1 MSPTSFKT
9 PDKAK
14 KFRSPTSTLE
24 PRISESSIN
33 SNTPRTPIKPP
44 NPPRT
49 PRTGSKARKRLNF
62 GKLSVIK
69 EIAQQANREMSP
81 DKRAMLSQ
89 QLNGNPT
96 PPNVT
101 SLFAQIDAERGQL
114 SASSKTKLKRAHSMA
129 NSVLSF
135 TNNDESKIT
144 TMYNVQNLLEE
155 LRSELGSKQKQS
167 VNLLRT
173 VARLEKELERSRE
186 RHARASEIIR
196 EHMLGEEN
204 VPIIITKKPTEEIN
218 KLTKQME
225 KLKGVSN
232 SERSKLLGLIVS
244 LSKKQ
249 KGLRNAL
256 SKVKNVAVSKKS
268 NVDKLKNELQEYKTK
283 IQQYEN
289 LVKNLRENASTRKP
303 VPNDKTS
310 KPKTTTT
317 STQTSPPK
325 KTPSPKNSQSQ
336 KPGVKIQLFTSTN
349 QEATTTPN
357 QPIQGNGPPSI
368 KEEHRKAKNQGARKR
383 AEERRKRREREGQ
396 PKAQRSLEPIFNR
409 QKNTPP
415 GITKTNLERLF
426 QPFKQPVTVTVA
438 PTISVKGGSAKQGIV
453 MLASNATKKKKKT
466 PPPKPQYLKT
476 PGTIRRE
483 KEKARSISVRKQLVA
498 SMRTPTK
505 GQRKTHVIQLIDR
518 VLRKMKAPKDT
529 EKKLIKLYESLSEK
543 QIKSLFGGRSP
554 EFVKNTLKKQIG
566 YLEKKKR

>member
-14 KFRSPTSTLE
+14 KFISPTSTLE
-24 PRISESSIN
+24 RRISESSTN

-49 PRTGSKARKRLNF
+49 PRTGSKVRRKLP
-62 GKLSVIK
+62 VIN
-69 EIAQQANREMSP
+69 EIARQANREMSP
-81 DKRAMLSQ
+81 DKRAMLSK

-144 TMYNVQNLLEE
+144 TMYNVQNVLEE

-196 EHMLGEEN
+196 EHMLGEET
-204 VPIIITKKPTEEIN
+204 VPVIITKKPTEEIN

-225 KLKGVSN
+225 KLKGVSK

-268 NVDKLKNELQEYKTK
+268 NVDKLKNELQEYKIK

-303 VPNDKTS
+303 VRRNLFSVTRTS
-310 KPKTTTT
+310 TKKTTG
-317 STQTSPPK
+317 TQTQTNFQSKQNTSNNNENTRTPTGQGT
-325 KTPSPKNSQSQ
+325 KT
-336 KPGVKIQLFTSTN
+336 
-349 QEATTTPN
+349 
-357 QPIQGNGPPSI
+357 NGPPSI
-368 KEEHRKAKNQGARKR
+368 KNQHRDAKKR
-383 AEERRKRREREGQ
+383 GSEKLAEERKKRWEEVA
-396 PKAQRSLEPIFNR
+396 PAAKRSFEPLFNQLAK

-483 KEKARSISVRKQLVA
+483 KEKARSISVRKQIVT

>member
-14 KFRSPTSTLE
+14 KFISPTSTLE
-24 PRISESSIN
+24 RRISESSTN

-49 PRTGSKARKRLNF
+49 PRTGSKVRRKLP
-62 GKLSVIK
+62 VIN
-69 EIAQQANREMSP
+69 EIARQANREMSP
-81 DKRAMLSQ
+81 DKRAMLSK

-144 TMYNVQNLLEE
+144 TMYNVQNLLEK
-155 LRSELGSKQKQS
+155 LRSELDSKQKQS

-173 VARLEKELERSRE
+173 VAKLERELKRSRE

-196 EHMLGEEN
+196 EHMLGEET
-204 VPIIITKKPTEEIN
+204 VPIIITKNPTEEIN

-225 KLKGVSN
+225 KLKGVSK

-268 NVDKLKNELQEYKTK
+268 NVDKLKNELQEYKIK

-303 VPNDKTS
+303 VRRNLFSVTRTS
-310 KPKTTTT
+310 TKKTTG
-317 STQTSPPK
+317 TQTQTNFQSKQNTSNNNENTRTPTGQGT
-325 KTPSPKNSQSQ
+325 KT
-336 KPGVKIQLFTSTN
+336 
-349 QEATTTPN
+349 
-357 QPIQGNGPPSI
+357 NGPPSI
-368 KEEHRKAKNQGARKR
+368 KNQHRDAKKR
-383 AEERRKRREREGQ
+383 GSEKLAEERKKRWEEVAPAAKR
-396 PKAQRSLEPIFNR
+396 PLEPIFNQIAK

-453 MLASNATKKKKKT
+453 MLESNATKKKKKT

-483 KEKARSISVRKQLVA
+483 KEKARSISVRKQIVT

>member
-14 KFRSPTSTLE
+14 KFISPTSTLE
-24 PRISESSIN
+24 RRISESSTN

-49 PRTGSKARKRLNF
+49 PRTGSKVRRRLNF
-62 GKLSVIK
+62 GKLPVIK

-81 DKRAMLSQ
+81 DKRAMLSK

-144 TMYNVQNLLEE
+144 TMYNVQNVLEE
-155 LRSELGSKQKQS
+155 LRSELGSKQKQF

-173 VARLEKELERSRE
+173 VAKLERELERSRE

-196 EHMLGEEN
+196 EHMLGEEI
-204 VPIIITKKPTEEIN
+204 VPIIITKKSNEEIT

-268 NVDKLKNELQEYKTK
+268 NVDKLKNELQEYKIK

-303 VPNDKTS
+303 VRRNLFSVTRTS
-310 KPKTTTT
+310 TKKTTG
-317 STQTSPPK
+317 TQTQTNFQSKQNTSNNNENTRTPTGQGT
-325 KTPSPKNSQSQ
+325 KT
-336 KPGVKIQLFTSTN
+336 
-349 QEATTTPN
+349 
-357 QPIQGNGPPSI
+357 NGPPSI
-368 KEEHRKAKNQGARKR
+368 KNQHRDAKKR
-383 AEERRKRREREGQ
+383 GSEKLAEERKKRWEEDPPAAKR
-396 PKAQRSLEPIFNR
+396 PLEPIINQLAN

-483 KEKARSISVRKQLVA
+483 KEKARSISVRKQIVT

>member
-268 NVDKLKNELQEYKTK
+268 NVDKLNNELQEYKTK

-483 KEKARSISVRKQLVA
+483 KEKARSIDVRKQIVA

>member
-1 MSPTSFKT
+1 MSPTSFET

-14 KFRSPTSTLE
+14 KFISPTSTLE
-24 PRISESSIN
+24 RRISESSTN
-33 SNTPRTPIKPP
+33 SNTPRRPIKPP
-44 NPPRT
+44 NQPRT
-49 PRTGSKARKRLNF
+49 PRTGSKARRRLNF
-62 GKLSVIK
+62 GKLPTIS
-69 EIAQQANREMSP
+69 EIARQANREMPP
-81 DKRAMLSQ
+81 DKREMLSS

-96 PPNVT
+96 PTPPNVT
-101 SLFAQIDAERGQL
+101 NMFEQIDAKSGQL
-114 SASSKTKLKRAHSMA
+114 SASSKTTLNRAHSMA
-129 NSVLSF
+129 NSVLSL

-144 TMYNVQNLLEE
+144 TMYNVQNLLEK
-155 LRSELGSKQKQS
+155 LRSELGNKKNQS
-167 VNLLRT
+167 VNLLKT
-173 VARLEKELERSRE
+173 VAKLERELKHSRE

-196 EHMLGEEN
+196 EHMLGEET

-268 NVDKLKNELQEYKTK
+268 NVDKFKNELQEYKTK

-303 VPNDKTS
+303 VPNDKTP
-310 KPKTTTT
+310 KPKTTI
-317 STQTSPPK
+317 
-325 KTPSPKNSQSQ
+325 KTVTNNSID
-336 KPGVKIQLFTSTN
+336 KIVKAITERN
-349 QEATTTPN
+349 
-357 QPIQGNGPPSI
+357 
-368 KEEHRKAKNQGARKR
+368 AKV
-383 AEERRKRREREGQ
+383 
-396 PKAQRSLEPIFNR
+396 PT
-409 QKNTPP
+409 TPP

-426 QPFKQPVTVTVA
+426 QPFKQPMTVTVA

>member
-483 KEKARSISVRKQLVA
+483 KEKARSIDVRKQIVA

-554 EFVKNTLKKQIG
+554 EFVKNTLKKQID
-566 YLEKKKR
+566 YLKKKKR

>member
-483 KEKARSISVRKQLVA
+483 KEKARSIDVRKQIVA

>member
-196 EHMLGEEN
+196 EHMLGEET
-204 VPIIITKKPTEEIN
+204 VPIIITKNPTEEIN

-303 VPNDKTS
+303 VRRNLFSVTRTS
-310 KPKTTTT
+310 TKKTTG
-317 STQTSPPK
+317 TQTQTNFQSKQNTSNNNENTRTPTGQGT
-325 KTPSPKNSQSQ
+325 KT
-336 KPGVKIQLFTSTN
+336 
-349 QEATTTPN
+349 
-357 QPIQGNGPPSI
+357 NGPPSI
-368 KEEHRKAKNQGARKR
+368 KNQHRDAKKR
-383 AEERRKRREREGQ
+383 GSEKLAEERKKRWEED
-396 PKAQRSLEPIFNR
+396 PPAAKRSFEPLFNQLAK

-483 KEKARSISVRKQLVA
+483 NEKARSISVRKQIVA

>member
-14 KFRSPTSTLE
+14 KFISPTSTLE
-24 PRISESSIN
+24 RRISESSTN

-49 PRTGSKARKRLNF
+49 PRTGSKVRRKLP
-62 GKLSVIK
+62 VIN
-69 EIAQQANREMSP
+69 EIARQANREMSP
-81 DKRAMLSQ
+81 DKRAMLSK

-144 TMYNVQNLLEE
+144 TMYNVQNVLEE

-196 EHMLGEEN
+196 EHMLGEET
-204 VPIIITKKPTEEIN
+204 VPIIITKNPTEEIN

-289 LVKNLRENASTRKP
+289 LVKNLREN
-303 VPNDKTS
+303 
-310 KPKTTTT
+310 
-317 STQTSPPK
+317 
-325 KTPSPKNSQSQ
+325 QSAPTGQ
-336 KPGVKIQLFTSTN
+336 GDALNLS
-349 QEATTTPN
+349 TPN
-357 QPIQGNGPPSI
+357 QSIPKRNEPPSI
-368 KEEHRKAKNQGARKR
+368 KNQHREAKNQGARER
-383 AEERRKRREREGQ
+383 AEERKKRRDREGS
-396 PKAQRSLEPIFNR
+396 PAVKRPLEPIFNQIAK

-483 KEKARSISVRKQLVA
+483 KEKARSIAVRKQIVT

>member
-336 KPGVKIQLFTSTN
+336 KPGVKIQLFTP
-349 QEATTTPN
+349 PN
-357 QPIQGNGPPSI
+357 QLIQELKEPPSI
-368 KEEHRKAKNQGARKR
+368 KKQHRDAKKR
-383 AEERRKRREREGQ
+383 GSENLAEERRKRREREGQ
-396 PKAQRSLEPIFNR
+396 PRAQRSLEPIFNR

-415 GITKTNLERLF
+415 GITKTNLERLL

-438 PTISVKGGSAKQGIV
+438 PSISVKGGSAKQTQIQYKTP
-453 MLASNATKKKKKT
+453 ANKKKK
-466 PPPKPQYLKT
+466 PLKLIRSPET
-476 PGTIRRE
+476 MRKEKSAAFRKEIISKLRSPAATKRRE
-483 KEKARSISVRKQLVA
+483 TLYSL
-498 SMRTPTK
+498 RTPTV
-505 GQRKTHVIQLIDR
+505 GQRKKHVIQLIDR
-518 VLRKMKAPKDT
+518 VLRKMKAPKDV

-554 EFVKNTLKKQIG
+554 EFVKNTLKKQID
-566 YLEKKKR
+566 YLKKKKR

>member
-14 KFRSPTSTLE
+14 KFRSPTSALE
-24 PRISESSIN
+24 PRISESSTN

-49 PRTGSKARKRLNF
+49 PRTGSKVRRGLNF
-62 GKLSVIK
+62 GKLPVIK

-144 TMYNVQNLLEE
+144 TMYNVQNVLEE

-196 EHMLGEEN
+196 EHMLGEET

-268 NVDKLKNELQEYKTK
+268 NVDKFKNELQDYKTK
-283 IQQYEN
+283 IRQYEN
-289 LVKNLRENASTRKP
+289 LVKNLRENAST
-303 VPNDKTS
+303 
-310 KPKTTTT
+310 
-317 STQTSPPK
+317 
-325 KTPSPKNSQSQ
+325 
-336 KPGVKIQLFTSTN
+336 
-349 QEATTTPN
+349 PN
-357 QPIQGNGPPSI
+357 QPIQKLNEPPSI
-368 KEEHRKAKNQGARKR
+368 KKEHREAKKR
-383 AEERRKRREREGQ
+383 GSENLAEERRKRREREGS
-396 PKAQRSLEPIFNR
+396 PAVRKALEPLLNQLAK

-438 PTISVKGGSAKQGIV
+438 PTISVKGGSAKATGGSAKQGIV

-483 KEKARSISVRKQLVA
+483 KEKARSISVRKQIVA

>member
-1 MSPTSFKT
+1 MSPTSFET

-14 KFRSPTSTLE
+14 KFISPTSTLE
-24 PRISESSIN
+24 RRNSESSTN
-33 SNTPRTPIKPP
+33 RNTPRRPTKPP

-49 PRTGSKARKRLNF
+49 PRTGSKVRRKLPTI
-62 GKLSVIK
+62 S
-69 EIAQQANREMSP
+69 EIAQQANREMP
-81 DKRAMLSQ
+81 LDKREMLSN
-89 QLNGNPT
+89 QLSGNPTPT

-101 SLFAQIDAERGQL
+101 NMFEQIDAKRGQL
-114 SASSKTKLKRAHSMA
+114 SASSKTTLKRAHSMA
-129 NSVLSF
+129 NSVLSL

-144 TMYNVQNLLEE
+144 TMYNVQNLLEK
-155 LRSELGSKQKQS
+155 LRSELDNKKNQS
-167 VNLLRT
+167 VNLLKT
-173 VARLEKELERSRE
+173 VAKLERELERSRE

-196 EHMLGEEN
+196 EHMLGEET
-204 VPIIITKKPTEEIN
+204 VPIIITKKSNEEIT

-268 NVDKLKNELQEYKTK
+268 NVDKLKNELQEYKIK

-303 VPNDKTS
+303 VRRNLFSVTRTS
-310 KPKTTTT
+310 TKKTTG
-317 STQTSPPK
+317 TQTQTNFQSKQNTSNNNENTRTPTGQGT
-325 KTPSPKNSQSQ
+325 KT
-336 KPGVKIQLFTSTN
+336 
-349 QEATTTPN
+349 
-357 QPIQGNGPPSI
+357 NGPPSI
-368 KEEHRKAKNQGARKR
+368 KNQHRDAKKR
-383 AEERRKRREREGQ
+383 GSEKLAEERKKRWEEVT
-396 PKAQRSLEPIFNR
+396 PAAKRSFEPLFNQLAK

-483 KEKARSISVRKQLVA
+483 NEKARSISVRKQIVA

>member
-62 GKLSVIK
+62 GKLPVIK

-317 STQTSPPK
+317 STQTSSPK
-325 KTPSPKNSQSQ
+325 KTPSPKPTTIRPLVTNKS
-336 KPGVKIQLFTSTN
+336 VNKILKAIT
-349 QEATTTPN
+349 ER
-357 QPIQGNGPPSI
+357 NG
-368 KEEHRKAKNQGARKR
+368 KA
-383 AEERRKRREREGQ
+383 
-396 PKAQRSLEPIFNR
+396 PT
-409 QKNTPP
+409 TPP
-415 GITKTNLERLF
+415 GITKTNIERLL

-438 PTISVKGGSAKQGIV
+438 PSISVKGGSAK
-453 MLASNATKKKKKT
+453 ATGGSLKQTQIQYKTPANKKKK
-466 PPPKPQYLKT
+466 PLKLIRSPET
-476 PGTIRRE
+476 MRKEKSAAFRKEIISKLRSPAATKRRE
-483 KEKARSISVRKQLVA
+483 ALYSL
-498 SMRTPTK
+498 RTPTV
-505 GQRKTHVIQLIDR
+505 GQRKKHVIQLIDR
-518 VLRKMKAPKDT
+518 VLRRMKAPKDV

-554 EFVKNTLKKQIG
+554 EFVKNTLKKQID
-566 YLEKKKR
+566 YLKKKKR